1 MRIILLGAPGAGKG
15 TQSTRILAKYVI
27 PYISTG
33 DIFRK
38 EVLKDT
44 DFGKEIQ
51 RYIDKGLFNK
61 LYTTN
66 LSYIPE
72 NIKEL
77 EWFNDVDCSKY
88 LALIINTF
96 NKKDDIEPLWNGK
109 KRIIDKIR
117 KKMSL

>member
-15 TQSTRILAKYVI
+15 TQSTRILAKYAI

-51 RYIDKGLFNK
+51 RYIQNRWL
-61 LYTTN
+61 L
-66 LSYIPE
+66 I
-72 NIKEL
+72 
-77 EWFNDVDCSKY
+77 C
-88 LALIINTF
+88 LIIHSMM
-96 NKKDDIEPLWNGK
+96 ELL
-109 KRIIDKIR
+109 
-117 KKMSL
+117 M

>member
-15 TQSTRILAKYVI
+15 TQSTRILDKYAI

-51 RYIDKGLFNK
+51 RYIDKGLLVPDHITLEIVQERLSQDDCKDNYLLDGFPRTVLQAK
-61 LYTTN
+61 MFDEIVLDTN
-66 LSYIPE
+66 
-72 NIKEL
+72 
-77 EWFNDVDCSKY
+77 
-88 LALIINTF
+88 
-96 NKKDDIEPLWNGK
+96 
-109 KRIIDKIR
+109 
-117 KKMSL
+117 

>member
-15 TQSTRILAKYVI
+15 TQSTRILAKYAI

-51 RYIDKGLFNK
+51 NK
-61 LYTTN
+61 CRCKCLYGKN
-66 LSYIPE
+66 H
-72 NIKEL
+72 
-77 EWFNDVDCSKY
+77 EWSFGFC
-88 LALIINTF
+88 
-96 NKKDDIEPLWNGK
+96 
-109 KRIIDKIR
+109 
-117 KKMSL
+117 M